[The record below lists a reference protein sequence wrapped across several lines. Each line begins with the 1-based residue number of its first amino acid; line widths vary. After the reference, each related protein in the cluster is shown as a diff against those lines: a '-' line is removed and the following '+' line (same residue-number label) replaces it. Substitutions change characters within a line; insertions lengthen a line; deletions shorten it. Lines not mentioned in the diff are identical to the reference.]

1 MVGGKG
7 MNENKIAVLTDSGS
21 DVPQEIKEKYDV
33 KVIPLKIIFSDGEF
47 IDKETITAQEVYDRM
62 DKEIPK
68 TSLPDGELIKE
79 MFDEIKSEGYEKVIA
94 VTISSGLSGTN
105 NMVRVVAEQYKDLD
119 IFVLDTKNIG
129 IGSGFSVAEAAI
141 QANSDLEW
149 EAIKEKLKEGVEKAK
164 IFFHVPTLEYLQK
177 GGRIGLVQSVLGSLM
192 NLKPI
197 ITCNDEGIY
206 HTVAKVRGKSRSVK
220 KTIELVQ
227 EFANNSK
234 KYNLAIAYGGETA
247 REESEKIREI
257 MKKKLPH
264 FERFYFDQVSPAL
277 GVHTGPGLIGIGVQI
292 LD

>member
-119 IFVLDTKNIG
+119 IFVLG
-129 IGSGFSVAEAAI
+129 Y
-141 QANSDLEW
+141 
-149 EAIKEKLKEGVEKAK
+149 KEYRYWIWL
-164 IFFHVPTLEYLQK
+164 FC
-177 GGRIGLVQSVLGSLM
+177 S
-192 NLKPI
+192 
-197 ITCNDEGIY
+197 
-206 HTVAKVRGKSRSVK
+206 
-220 KTIELVQ
+220 
-227 EFANNSK
+227 
-234 KYNLAIAYGGETA
+234 
-247 REESEKIREI
+247 
-257 MKKKLPH
+257 
-264 FERFYFDQVSPAL
+264 
-277 GVHTGPGLIGIGVQI
+277 
-292 LD
+292 